1 MEQFVAF
8 VCNFLCAAGLFNGNM
23 NPEAQEEGTR
33 PTHGVVGQ
41 NKAPSEVGCPV
52 ARFAVRF
59 GKDTDANFIDLSA
72 FTRTTV
78 EAMRSWPAPGII
90 PPANRISPY
99 ETTVLALE
107 ATLVEYQQERS
118 LEGSDYRLVLADG
131 SGRTIIAKISS
142 PDCAEKDTS
151 GEPGS
156 ELPEG
161 RFLGGLAVSRAEF
174 DARLSPTTTATH
186 ANIHVHVMG
195 IGMFDS
201 PSGQAGEAPN
211 GIQLCPV
218 LDISFEEAREPVI
231 NVPVLHHPRERSGR
245 R

>member
-8 VCNFLCAAGLFNGNM
+8 VCNFLCAAALFNGNM

-33 PTHGVVGQ
+33 PAHGVVVQ
-41 NKAPSEVGCPV
+41 NKAPSEAGCPV
-52 ARFAVRF
+52 ARFSVRF
-59 GKDTDANFIDLSA
+59 GKDTDVNSIDLSA

-90 PPANRISPY
+90 PSANRISPY

-107 ATLVEYQQERS
+107 ATLIEYRQERS
-118 LEGSDYRLVLADG
+118 LDGSDYRLVLADG

-142 PDCAEKDTS
+142 PDCAEKDDS

-156 ELPEG
+156 ELPES
-161 RFLGGLAVSRAEF
+161 RFLREIAVSRDEF
-174 DARLSPTTTATH
+174 AVRLSPTTTAEHTS
-186 ANIHVHVMG
+186 IPVHVMG

-201 PSGQAGEAPN
+201 VSGEDGEAPN

-218 LDISFEEAREPVI
+218 LDISFEEERMPVI
-231 NVPVLHHPRERSGR
+231 RVPVRHHPQGAIGR
-245 R
+245 Q